1 MRKHDVNSI
10 NLKIDEVVPCFGGI
24 IIRWSSDIG
33 FGEYTILRR
42 PAPGHPE
49 TIAWVAQSECMDDNE
64 DKAFGEKLLQL
75 WLKQVFVV
83 E

>member
-24 IIRWSSDIG
+24 IIRWSADIG
-33 FGEYTILRR
+33 FGEYTIHRT
-42 PAPGHPE
+42 PMPGKPDK
-49 TIAWVAQSECMDDNE
+49 ILWVAESECMDSMD
-64 DKAFGEKLLQL
+64 DTAFGEKLLQL
-75 WLKQVFVV
+75 WMKEIWVF

>member
-33 FGEYTILRR
+33 FGEYTIRR
-42 PAPGHPE
+42 SPAPAHPE
-49 TIAWVAQSECMDDNE
+49 SIVWVAESECMDSMTDT
-64 DKAFGEKLLQL
+64 AFGEKLLQL
-75 WLKQVFVV
+75 WMKQILVV